1 MSKKHSIRRSAA
13 GILAVLTVTG
23 NLIAPAQFRFASAP
37 AAIEAEAAT
46 INSSNAWN
54 HSGIAWDAATGT
66 LTIKKGI
73 TNAEGAVG
81 QDHPDQIYGDLHTSF
96 FSTISYSKVKHIV
109 IADGATLPKSWYH
122 LFQNFTNLES
132 LVVQESVDASNVYDF
147 GWTFA
152 GLTKLETVDLSGLTN
167 VTTVDYI
174 ENMFNGCSSIKVID
188 LSMLTGDNAGMRE
201 WSKHVSIDHIKK
213 AIAGCNQIEDLNLTG
228 EYLYNLVEN
237 VKSQQGSR
245 IGNIDNILDE
255 MLADNTSPHIG
266 EIRQRLRQRYLD
278 YAAAIA
284 DLHQWRPGAWHWDT
298 DAKTCTVDVKKLKD
312 DATGRH
318 PEKDPN
324 NWAWQYGLPCFYEYS
339 VDPAPT
345 CTDEGTKLII
355 AKWTNTDVDPN
366 VTYTNDE
373 KLTESVDA
381 LGHVFEAAG
390 FEWAEDLSSAKLV
403 EVCSRCDAERRTD
416 AVVSCEHFDATCTQA
431 EYAVYTA
438 ACNGLK
444 EEKTVNDISPALGH
458 QFTVPAWAWDGY
470 SSAVLTLSCA
480 RENCS
485 ENVTVTDVEI
495 TSEITA
501 EPTCTETGIRTYK
514 ATAVYNGVTY
524 TNEKEEVLPAAEH
537 TYGEPEWNWANDASY
552 AEAVFTCQQNDST
565 LTLDAEIGEPV
576 VTVEATCTGAGTV
589 LYTAAVTFNGET
601 YEDTKEIVT
610 PATDHTPGEAV
621 RENFHDSTC
630 TEEGSYEMVTY
641 CTGCGEVMF
650 REPYT
655 IPMKEHVYGEPAW
668 TWENDA
674 SSASAA
680 FTCSGCG
687 DVQTVDAVIGEGVV
701 SQEPGLATEGTMT
714 YTATAIFNDVEYT
727 DTMDVAIAP
736 TFIIKQNHTLL
747 VNGKIGVNYLV
758 QFADG
763 VENPVMT
770 AWHTQDNGEWVK
782 TEIAGKHNLNDD
794 GEWDGRYRFTYMVAA
809 PEMTDTIYCTYAAT
823 LNGTEVSTDAEDPFT
838 YSVQAYLDG
847 RMQKSA
853 DEKMRTLAAYMATY
867 GSYAQRY
874 FDVNTDNLADANVES
889 LYGAVTVDT
898 SFVNTDA
905 AEQVIEDSIENATA
919 EVASHSLI
927 LDAATTLRYIVTLED
942 ESVLPD
948 AYLAYR
954 VAGSEEDFKYAKI
967 VRNKREDGSFRLIAD
982 IVGIKAPDMTDAYEA
997 YVCVKNGSAYEQIS
1011 LTTIYSP
1018 ECYIASRLEKSSNE
1032 TLKSTLTALMM
1043 YCHAAREY
1051 FGLDAVDPDEEIAE
1065 PAEPA
1070 QEAPAAEEPS
1080 EEIPFD

>member
-37 AAIEAEAAT
+37 AVIEAEAAT
-46 INSSNAWN
+46 INSSNAWD

-81 QDHPDQIYGDLHTSF
+81 KDHPDQITGDLHTAF

-201 WSKHVSIDHIKK
+201 WGKHVSIDHIKK

-255 MLADNTSPHIG
+255 MLADNTSPHIE
-266 EIRQRLRQRYLD
+266 EIRQRLKQRYLD

-298 DAKTCTVDVKKLKD
+298 EAKTCTVDVKKLKD

-318 PEKDPN
+318 PEKDPD

-416 AVVSCEHFDATCTQA
+416 AVVSCEHFDATCTKA
-431 EYAVYTA
+431 EYEVYTA
-438 ACNGLK
+438 TCNGLK
-444 EEKTVNDISPALGH
+444 EEKTVNDISPELGH

-565 LTLDAEIGEPV
+565 FTLEAEIGEPV
-576 VTVEATCTGAGTV
+576 VTSEATCTGAGAE
-589 LYTAAVTFNGET
+589 LYTATVTFNGET
-601 YEDTKEIVT
+601 YEDVKEFEI
-610 PATDHTPGEAV
+610 PAKGH
-621 RENFHDSTC
+621 S
-630 TEEGSYEMVTY
+630 
-641 CTGCGEVMF
+641 
-650 REPYT
+650 
-655 IPMKEHVYGEPAW
+655 YGEPAW
-668 TWENDA
+668 EWAADA
-674 SSASAA
+674 SSASAK
-680 FTCSGCG
+680 FTCSKCG
-687 DVQTVDAVIGEGVV
+687 DEKTVNAVVGEGVV
-701 SQEPGLATEGTMT
+701 SQEPGIATAGTMT
-714 YTATAIFNDVEYT
+714 YTATATFEDVEYT
-727 DTMDVAIAP
+727 ATKDVAIAP

-758 QFADG
+758 QFAEG

-770 AWHTQDNGEWVK
+770 AWHTQENGEWVK
-782 TEIAGKHNLNDD
+782 TEITGKHNLNDD

-809 PEMTDTIYCTYAAT
+809 PEMADTIYCTYAAT
-823 LNGTEVSTDAEDPFT
+823 LNGAEVSTDAEDPFT

-847 RMQKSA
+847 RMQKST

-889 LYGAVTVDT
+889 LYGPVTIDR

-919 EVASHSLI
+919 AVASHSLI

-942 ESVLPD
+942 EPVLPD

-954 VAGSEEDFKYAKI
+954 VAGSEDSFKYAKI
-967 VRNKREDGSFRLIAD
+967 VRNKREDGSIRLIAD

-1051 FGLDAVDPDEEIAE
+1051 FGLDAVDPDEESAE